1 MEILLQNKHLA
12 GTIELLDSMYLA
24 AQKSRARTK
33 LLQLVRVMGVHLSES
48 EYELLKEY
56 ATLTPD
62 GAPAIDVNSNATLKD
77 PSKSEEYNQ
86 LRESLLD
93 EYAQISGPTF
103 DNHEAVMLDALL
115 SYEDRLSGAQA
126 EAYDALCD
134 ALEKALTKNKPP
146 VEEEEVPPLEEE
158 PPKEN

>member
-1 MEILLQNKHLA
+1 MEILLQNKYLA
-12 GTIELLDSMYLA
+12 GSIDLLDSMYLS

-33 LLQLVRVMGVHLSES
+33 LLHLVRAMGEQLSES

-56 ATLTPD
+56 AILTPD
-62 GAPAIDVNSNATLKD
+62 GAPAIDVNGNATLKD
-77 PSKSEEYNQ
+77 PSKSGEYNQ

-115 SYEDRLSGAQA
+115 NYEDRLSGTQA

-134 ALEKALTKNKPP
+134 ALEKTLAKNTPT
-146 VEEEEVPPLEEE
+146 VEET
-158 PPKEN
+158 PPKEE